1 MPYCKNCHARL
12 NRLTDKDRCP
22 VCGTVH
28 PLEGVGSETDE
39 VTSQVDLNNFTE
51 GQKIVRRRK
60 TLLILFLTVGFTGA
74 PFFYLKKKTNGI
86 LWLLLNLVI
95 LGGLFAL
102 FYFLLQLHLA
112 LTIILPI
119 LVVYS
124 ISGVIGAI
132 YNFLPDLKDG
142 EGEFVV

>member
-1 MPYCKNCHARL
+1 MPECKYCHARL
-12 NRLTDKDRCP
+12 NRLTDQDRCP
-22 VCGTVH
+22 VCGTEH
-28 PLEGVGSETDE
+28 PLQGVISNTEE
-39 VTSQVDLNNFTE
+39 VTSQVDLNKFIE

-102 FYFLLQLHLA
+102 LFFLLHLHLA
-112 LTIILPI
+112 LAIVLPI

-132 YNFLPDLKDG
+132 FNFLPDLKDG